1 VDKIAGYHL
10 KVVFIGASALAV
22 TTAQRL
28 LNSGH
33 EVVIIENDKNV
44 ITAMRET
51 IDCVFINGNG
61 SKPAILKETAPDTID
76 VLFCLTKNDE
86 ANIIASLVARSLGVK
101 RVITRIEDPEFEHI
115 CFGLGLNE
123 IIIPT
128 YTNARYLAGIA
139 LGRDIVE
146 LSSIIRGDV
155 RFFGLVIDTDS
166 QGTVGDL
173 DLPKQSRAIF
183 LYRGNV
189 FEFVDDATQLEKGDE
204 LVLIAHGDA
213 YDKLL
218 KRWPGAVK

>member
-1 VDKIAGYHL
+1 M

-33 EVVIIENDKNV
+33 EVIIIENDKNV
-44 ITAMRET
+44 ITGLRET

-61 SKPAILKETAPDTID
+61 SKPAILKETLPETID

-101 RVITRIEDPEFEHI
+101 RVITRIEDPGFEHI
-115 CFGLGLNE
+115 CIELGLND

-128 YTNARYLAGIA
+128 YANARYLAGIA
-139 LGRDIVE
+139 LGRDIIE
-146 LSSIIRGDV
+146 LPAIIRSDV
-155 RFFGLVIDTDS
+155 RFFGMVIDEEN
-166 QGTVGDL
+166 QGTVDDL

-183 LYRGNV
+183 LYRDNV
-189 FEFVDDATQLEKGDE
+189 FKFVDSSTNLEKGDE

-213 YDKLL
+213 YDKLIA
-218 KRWPGAVK
+218 KWPGTMK